1 MFFKSLSANHLP
13 YLLMICFFF
22 FISWIAFGWSDI
34 DILKSK
40 SLDEYVFHTILLN
53 INESFHDNNLR
64 QLFSFFFYLYGFPF
78 FFLNYLIAFPFI
90 DSGSNLSVFL
100 PRIISA
106 ISMFMTWH
114 FLHKLLSLNKTA
126 LSIKY
131 LILFLYILM
140 PGIWLNA
147 TWFHPDFLMTWM
159 MMVSIYF
166 LFISK
171 FNFDNH
177 FLLAVLFWSLAIS
190 IKFQAL
196 MLAPIFGW
204 FFLHNIFTAIPKL
217 EIIKQFL
224 KMVSIIFICY
234 LFLNPY
240 LIHPDGMMAW
250 VDSFIFEFGQKS
262 TINFNYLNKLQ
273 NTFLLFY
280 TSKLIFIF
288 VLILSIY
295 LVLRDIFRLSF
306 TFEGSI
312 SFCYLTN
319 LNLLVLF
326 SNKLWHHYYLPLSLF
341 LLILLGL
348 QLKQVCN
355 FINTSKLKY
364 YLILFL
370 LLISQIFA
378 NGNQLLLHVKARI
391 SDDIVKY
398 DNTNSSYLISKDK
411 ELENLI
417 LLQNILGTEIQKN
430 SKIISSAYI
439 NLPLKRMGLS
449 QSNNLLIYGDIN
461 NTHFKELE
469 KSSSNTNFIIVYVD
483 SELLTIA
490 NEDNNFKISFKD
502 KAFESN
508 IKKYFIFKNI
518 FYHKNLVIL
527 QLERKAII

>member
-1 MFFKSLSANHLP
+1 
-13 YLLMICFFF
+13 
-22 FISWIAFGWSDI
+22 
-34 DILKSK
+34 
-40 SLDEYVFHTILLN
+40 
-53 INESFHDNNLR
+53 
-64 QLFSFFFYLYGFPF
+64 
-78 FFLNYLIAFPFI
+78 
-90 DSGSNLSVFL
+90 
-100 PRIISA
+100 
-106 ISMFMTWH
+106 MFMTWY
-114 FLHKLLSLNKTA
+114 FLHKLLSLNKTE

-147 TWFHPDFLMTWM
+147 AEFNPNFLMTWM

-171 FNFDNH
+171 FNFNNH
-177 FLLAVLFWSLAIS
+177 FLFAVLFWSFAIS

-196 MLAPIFGW
+196 MMAPIFGW
-204 FFLHNIFTAIPKL
+204 FFLHNLSTAIPKL

-224 KMVSIIFICY
+224 IMIAIILICY

-250 VDSFIFEFGQKS
+250 VDAFTFEFGEKS
-262 TINFNYLNKLQ
+262 TTNFNYLNKLQ
-273 NTFLLFY
+273 DTFLLFY

-288 VLILSIY
+288 ILILSIY

-319 LNLLVLF
+319 LILLILF
-326 SNKLWHHYYLPLSLF
+326 SNNLWHHYYLPLSLF

-348 QLKQVCN
+348 QLKPVCN
-355 FINTSKLKY
+355 FIKTSKPIY

-378 NGNQLLLHVKARI
+378 HRDQLLQHVVARI
-391 SDDIVKY
+391 SNDVVIY
-398 DNTNSSYLISKDK
+398 DNINNSYLISKDK
-411 ELENLI
+411 ELENLV
-417 LLQNILGTEIQKN
+417 LLQNILETEIQKN
-430 SKIISSAYI
+430 SKIISSAYV

-449 QSNNLLIYGDIN
+449 QSLKLLVYNDIN

-469 KSSSNTNFIIVYVD
+469 ESLSNTNFIIIDEVRYGD
-483 SELLTIA
+483 SELLTITGGGKDL
-490 NEDNNFKISFKD
+490 EISFKN
-502 KAFESN
+502 KAFDSN

-518 FYHKNLVIL
+518 SYHNNLVIL
-527 QLERKAII
+527 QLERKSIL